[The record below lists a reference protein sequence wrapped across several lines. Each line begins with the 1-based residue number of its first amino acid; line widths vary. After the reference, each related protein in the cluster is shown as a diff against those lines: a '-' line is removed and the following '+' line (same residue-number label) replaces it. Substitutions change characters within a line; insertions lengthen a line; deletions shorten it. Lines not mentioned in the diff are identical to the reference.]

1 MEAIFPLV
9 NLRILEGPPSDH
21 NPLLLN
27 TGDRACFGKKRFR
40 FEKWWLEK
48 DTFREMV
55 EKAWN
60 TPCNLISSMDRWQ
73 FKIRNLRRMVRGWA
87 ANEIAKLNKAKNLL
101 SEEFSRLENLGEK
114 CELCDE
120 ERCELNKIESRLE
133 QIWALEEIKIRQR
146 SRDREILE
154 GDRNTSYFQ
163 AVANQRSRKK
173 RIDCLAGPTG
183 LVYDQEGMMK
193 IAVDFYKNLFAE
205 EPKPRVC
212 LGPNFW
218 QIENKVTKEE
228 NELLMAPFT
237 EEEIKNAIFSC
248 YAEGAPGPDGI
259 SFLFYHKI
267 WDLVK
272 GYLVEMF
279 KDFHQGKLD
288 LYRINRAL
296 ITLIPKV
303 GEATNMKQFRPI
315 SLINCSFKIFSK
327 LLTLRLSAIVQRIV
341 APN

>member
-1 MEAIFPLV
+1 
-9 NLRILEGPPSDH
+9 
-21 NPLLLN
+21 
-27 TGDRACFGKKRFR
+27 
-40 FEKWWLEK
+40 
-48 DTFREMV
+48 
-55 EKAWN
+55 
-60 TPCNLISSMDRWQ
+60 
-73 FKIRNLRRMVRGWA
+73 
-87 ANEIAKLNKAKNLL
+87 
-101 SEEFSRLENLGEK
+101 
-114 CELCDE
+114 
-120 ERCELNKIESRLE
+120 
-133 QIWALEEIKIRQR
+133 
-146 SRDREILE
+146 
-154 GDRNTSYFQ
+154 
-163 AVANQRSRKK
+163 
-173 RIDCLAGPTG
+173 
-183 LVYDQEGMMK
+183 MMK